1 MAFTINYELNDSYVG
16 RNIRDGL
23 SKITQNKS
31 ALIPALYLLAIILLG
46 IVGPMIAPYDA
57 DKTFYNEEGSV
68 ASAQGPS
75 MEHPLGTTFRGND
88 VLSRLIIGAQPTV
101 VTGLLGGFLI
111 ISIGMSIGVTA
122 GYLGGRVEE
131 VLMRFTDMVYSI
143 PLIPFAIVLVSLMG
157 IGFIASIV
165 VIGLLLWRGNARV
178 LRSQVLQIKERP
190 YVLSAKAT
198 GASSFQII
206 TKHIIPNI
214 ASMAFLFFAIGVGYT
229 IILQAGLAFL
239 GVSSP
244 FVPSWGVMLRN
255 AYNSGYIAAQPAWA
269 LAPGLLISFTVV
281 STFMLGRQFEDSDE
295 AEEAIAT
302 GG

>member
-1 MAFTINYELNDSYVG
+1 MRPTLNYDLNENYVA
-16 RNIRDGL
+16 RNVHSGISNIV
-23 SKITQNKS
+23 SKRST
-31 ALIPALYLLAIILLG
+31 LIPALFLSFVIFLG
-46 IVGPMIAPYDA
+46 IVGPAIAPYEA
-57 DKTFYNEEGSV
+57 GETFYAEDGTI
-68 ASAQGPS
+68 ASAETPS
-75 MEHPLGTTFRGND
+75 LEHPLGTTYRGND

-101 VTGLLGGFLI
+101 ITGLLGGALI
-111 ISIGMSIGVTA
+111 ISIGMTIGVTA
-122 GYLGGRVEE
+122 GYVGGWVEE

-190 YVLSAKAT
+190 YVLSSKAT
-198 GASSFQII
+198 GASSFQIVA
-206 TKHIIPNI
+206 KHIIPNI

-255 AYNSGYIAAQPAWA
+255 AYNSGFLARQPAWA
-269 LAPGLLISFTVV
+269 LAPGLFISLTVV
-281 STFMLGRQFEDSDE
+281 STFMLGRQFEDSDD